1 PSPVITA
8 STELWPPLVGTYSH
22 FVPTRCWSARVDMW
36 MALPRPT
43 GTLSFPG
50 FFFASAINSV
60 TVFTGTLGCV
70 VRRYGEN
77 VTVVTGAISR
87 MMSNGSFVYMLGV
100 IERLPM
106 SISIIV

>member
-1 PSPVITA
+1 MTA
-8 STELWPPLVGTYSH
+8 ITELWPPLVGTYVH
-22 FVPTRCWSARVDMW
+22 FVPTRCCSSSVERWIV
-36 MALPRPT
+36 LPSPT

-50 FFFASAINSV
+50 FFFASEISSA

-87 MMSNGSFVYMLGV
+87 MMSNGSFVYMLG
-100 IERLPM
+100 
-106 SISIIV
+106 